1 MFEHNPT
8 ALQSHQQAQVGQI
21 RLFSRGFL
29 SLTSFLSAELEREIH
44 VFFSS
49 FLISGPSYAAHD
61 VRVRRLPRRA
71 VREMASHL
79 KVHAILSKWPLTQ
92 YCMNLK
98 MANQRFA
105 SAAPPPLSPPRL
117 PPQGQQRS
125 RPCVPE
131 TQQPQP

>member
-1 MFEHNPT
+1 MF
-8 ALQSHQQAQVGQI
+8 
-21 RLFSRGFL
+21 FFL
-29 SLTSFLSAELEREIH
+29 P
-44 VFFSS
+44 SS
-49 FLISGPSYAAHD
+49 FLALAMQHTMLGCGGC
-61 VRVRRLPRRA
+61 RA

-98 MANQRFA
+98 MANQGFA
-105 SAAPPPLSPPRL
+105 SAARR
-117 PPQGQQRS
+117 GQQRS

>member
-1 MFEHNPT
+1 M
-8 ALQSHQQAQVGQI
+8 
-21 RLFSRGFL
+21 
-29 SLTSFLSAELEREIH
+29 
-44 VFFSS
+44 
-49 FLISGPSYAAHD
+49 
-61 VRVRRLPRRA
+61 VRRRA

-105 SAAPPPLSPPRL
+105 SAAAVVVAAARA
-117 PPQGQQRS
+117 S
-125 RPCVPE
+125 RRKGSSGAVEALRALPE

>member
-1 MFEHNPT
+1 MF
-8 ALQSHQQAQVGQI
+8 
-21 RLFSRGFL
+21 FFL
-29 SLTSFLSAELEREIH
+29 P
-44 VFFSS
+44 SS
-49 FLISGPSYAAHD
+49 FLALAMLHTMLGCGGCG
-61 VRVRRLPRRA
+61 A

-125 RPCVPE
+125 RPRVPE